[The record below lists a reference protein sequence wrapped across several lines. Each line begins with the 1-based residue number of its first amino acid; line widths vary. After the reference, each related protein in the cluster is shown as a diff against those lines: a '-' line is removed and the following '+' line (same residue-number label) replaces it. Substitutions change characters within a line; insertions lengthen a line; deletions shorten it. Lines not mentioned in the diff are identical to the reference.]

1 MVSGSFQ
8 LVMRSGPTPGQV
20 FELIGET
27 ISIGRDTA
35 SSIAIADSEVSRK
48 HARLRIQDRG
58 YLIEDLGSTNG
69 TFVNGQR
76 LMGPHLLK
84 HGELI
89 KLADNIS
96 LVYEEI
102 SPDLAATMISDPS
115 LAAAAPPRIAPAQPE
130 PYQRQGPAPSA
141 EPYIPPKPVYQEP
154 VLAAPQ
160 AAYMPPPAPYP
171 YDVEEESRSKTW
183 YYVGCGCL
191 VVMLCLTTASLFIVD
206 SLNLWCVGSLEGFWN
221 SIGFVCQ

>member
-8 LVMRSGPTPGQV
+8 LVMRNGPTPGQV
-20 FELIGET
+20 YELTGEIIT
-27 ISIGRDTA
+27 VGRDTA
-35 SSIAIADSEVSRK
+35 SSIVIVDTEVSRK
-48 HARLRIQDRG
+48 HARLRLQAGG

-84 HGELI
+84 SGELI
-89 KLADNIS
+89 KLADNVS

-115 LAAAAPPRIAPAQPE
+115 LAAAAPPRIEPAQPE
-130 PYQRQGPAPSA
+130 TYVQPGQPPR
-141 EPYIPPKPVYQEP
+141 PYIPPQPAYPQQVSPV
-154 VLAAPQ
+154 
-160 AAYMPPPAPYP
+160 PPAGYVLPPEPYP
-171 YDVEEESRSKTW
+171 FEEERARPKTW

-221 SIGFVCQ
+221 TLGFVCQ